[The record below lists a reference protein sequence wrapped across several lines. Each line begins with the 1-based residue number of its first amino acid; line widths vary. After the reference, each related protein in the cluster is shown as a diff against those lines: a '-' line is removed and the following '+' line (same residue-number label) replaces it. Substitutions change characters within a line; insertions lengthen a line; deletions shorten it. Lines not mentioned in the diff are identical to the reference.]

1 MKQLPVTISFEMKD
15 GVLMPKTELNKHLLA
30 NYLKNVDEG
39 TIIQV
44 TYEEVASD
52 GTYAQIS
59 KLQAS
64 TRELSKYLGYTHQ
77 EIKDMVKVRAGLYT
91 VDGEIKSFADCSKDE
106 LSLAIQVVQDLGE
119 KVDFHLR

>member
-15 GVLMPKTELNKHLLA
+15 GVLTPKTELNRHLLA

-44 TYEEVASD
+44 TYEEVAAD

-64 TRELSKYLGYTHQ
+64 TRELGKYLGYTHQ
-77 EIKDMVKVRAGLYT
+77 EIKDMVKVKAGLYT
-91 VDGEIKSFADCSKDE
+91 EDGEIKSFADCSKEE
-106 LSLAIQVVQDLGE
+106 LSLAIQAVQELGE
-119 KVDFHLR
+119 KVDFPLQ